1 MGTRP
6 SRVVFLLSFII
17 GVYAI
22 LNEYISGINWDFLSK
37 TLGATNWILLMVAF
51 LLLLAGVVF
60 RKL

>member
-22 LNEYISGINWDFLSK
+22 LSNYIGQLKWGFLDSIG
-37 TLGATNWILLMVAF
+37 LTNWVLLMVAF

-60 RKL
+60 RKF

>member
-22 LNEYISGINWDFLSK
+22 LNEYVRGINWNFLSGIG
-37 TLGATNWILLMVAF
+37 LTNWILLMIAF
-51 LLLLAGVVF
+51 LLLLAGVIF
-60 RKL
+60 KKL